1 MTGFVLAAGQPDTLV
16 ESYLMFCPGLGG
28 GQEVRAVH
36 VLAEREWGGGSE
48 DRRTESEP
56 YSSEN
61 VNKVLNDTEEGITM
75 STVPQRDEIP
85 L

>member
-1 MTGFVLAAGQPDTLV
+1 MGR
-16 ESYLMFCPGLGG
+16 ESGPCACS
-28 GQEVRAVH
+28 RK
-36 VLAEREWGGGSE
+36 EREKRERERGQHSG
-48 DRRTESEP
+48 ESEP

-75 STVPQRDEIP
+75 STVLQCDEIP

>member
-1 MTGFVLAAGQPDTLV
+1 MGR
-16 ESYLMFCPGLGG
+16 ESGPCACS
-28 GQEVRAVH
+28 RK
-36 VLAEREWGGGSE
+36 EREKSERESE
-48 DRRTESEP
+48 DSIRAESEP

-75 STVPQRDEIP
+75 STVPQCDEIP